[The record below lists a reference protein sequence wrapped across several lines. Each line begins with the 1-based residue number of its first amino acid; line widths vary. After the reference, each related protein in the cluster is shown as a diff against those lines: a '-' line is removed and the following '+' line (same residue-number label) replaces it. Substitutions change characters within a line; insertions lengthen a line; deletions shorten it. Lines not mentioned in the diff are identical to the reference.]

1 MEACTVEV
9 RFEKNT
15 PVHSSDEQ
23 CLGMLLLR
31 KGELRVYMLSE
42 DGREVTLYRLFSGDI
57 CVLSASCVL
66 DAVAFEVM
74 IHAEEETEALLIPL
88 ALFRRLRENN
98 IYVEAFSYKTATER
112 FSEVMWTMQQI
123 LFFRELDFPLKDII
137 KIMQN
142 PDFDRISAFKK
153 QKELLLLKRNRTDRL
168 IQLLERLEKGEK
180 CMSFKE
186 FDLSEYIHALED
198 FKVNQTD
205 TIIKHWGSVNNFDML
220 IQKIKDDEENVS
232 KLAIQ
237 HFGSI
242 EKYTEEMKYNLEHF
256 SEIMDKEWNEEA
268 EKIAAQ
274 SDLLYGKLTADLT
287 CDVSSPQIQEIV
299 YEILEFIKKQSSS
312 VTLDKPLINILIDSY
327 SNDYVKNITDKKY
340 GDGASDYIVKAFRY
354 YSENNTRD
362 RFKFCVNVKN

>member
-1 MEACTVEV
+1 MKKEERAACMEEQLPFYAHLTEEEKKELEACTVEV

-123 LFFRELDFPLKDII
+123 LFFRADQRLAAFLWDDMAKNKRQILPYTHEQIARYI
-137 KIMQN
+137 G
-142 PDFDRISAFKK
+142 SAREVVTRMLRYFS
-153 QKELLLLKRNRTDRL
+153 QEG
-168 IQLLERLEKGEK
+168 IVA
-180 CMSFKE
+180 
-186 FDLSEYIHALED
+186 LSRGR
-198 FKVNQTD
+198 V
-205 TIIKHWGSVNNFDML
+205 
-220 IQKIKDDEENVS
+220 
-232 KLAIQ
+232 
-237 HFGSI
+237 
-242 EKYTEEMKYNLEHF
+242 
-256 SEIMDKEWNEEA
+256 
-268 EKIAAQ
+268 
-274 SDLLYGKLTADLT
+274 
-287 CDVSSPQIQEIV
+287 
-299 YEILEFIKKQSSS
+299 EIL
-312 VTLDKPLINILIDSY
+312 DK
-327 SNDYVKNITDKKY
+327 DKLKTY
-340 GDGASDYIVKAFRY
+340 L
-354 YSENNTRD
+354 
-362 RFKFCVNVKN
+362 